1 MMTASRISF
10 AVLLAFATFFLTS
23 SNARG
28 QVLEATLYGIVQDSS
43 GGILPG
49 VTVTVTHQGTT
60 LTRDTVSDA
69 RGEFALPAL
78 PPGPYTIKIELSGF
92 KTYENKGLTLSAGQT
107 VRQTFALEV
116 GTLAETVTVAE
127 NAPLIETATTAQVQ
141 SLGEEVREIPVS
153 RRNLQNVILLGSGV
167 SSPDSSVGGR
177 PGVPRQRR
185 RRRRQRHHGGRQQR
199 PDQPGKPRLRQL
211 RRPEP
216 DRDPECRSGR
226 RGAGGQGR
234 PAGGV
239 RRLDRRSG
247 QHDHA
252 FGDEPVPRIAV

>member
-1 MMTASRISF
+1 M
-10 AVLLAFATFFLTS
+10 
-23 SNARG
+23 
-28 QVLEATLYGIVQDSS
+28 
-43 GGILPG
+43 LPG

-69 RGEFALPAL
+69 RGEFTLPAL
-78 PPGPYTIKIELSGF
+78 PPG
-92 KTYENKGLTLSAGQT
+92 T
-107 VRQTFALEV
+107 VHDQDRAFGIQD
-116 GTLAETVTVAE
+116 
-127 NAPLIETATTAQVQ
+127 
-141 SLGEEVREIPVS
+141 VREQGIDAE
-153 RRNLQNVILLGSGV
+153 RRPDGAADVCARSGGAGRDRHGRRERASHRNSNDGAGAIARRGSARDSGLAAESAERHPPGLGYQLLRQRRRR
-167 SSPDSSVGGR
+167 R

-185 RRRRQRHHGGRQQR
+185 RRRWQRHHGGRQQR
-199 PDQPGKPRLRQL
+199 PDQPRKSRLRQL

-252 FGDEPVPRIAV
+252 FGDQPVPRIGV